1 MMPRIIRK
9 NFVGILAP
17 LVISGVFLRA
27 VLQIN
32 WLRLEPIDFVNIVGL
47 GLFVFLTIK
56 AAIFPYIII
65 GEGNIIINKITKV
78 QISLNEI
85 QDIKESQ
92 GLFANILIVRKNG
105 STTKIDAWQLRQADI
120 DFLKVL
126 VPGH

>member
-1 MMPRIIRK
+1 MPRVIWK

-17 LVISGVFLRA
+17 LVISGLFLRSA
-27 VLQIN
+27 LQID
-32 WLRLEPIDFVNIVGL
+32 WQRLEPIDFVNIVGL
-47 GLFVFLTIK
+47 GLFVFLTIN

-92 GLFANILIVRKNG
+92 GLFANILIMRKNG

-120 DFLKVL
+120 DFLKSL